1 MAIEPAAACPVPH
14 VLRFLQSQL
23 DQGKAVSTV
32 KVYAS
37 AISAFHQG
45 TNNGPLGRHP
55 LVGQLLKGARR
66 LRPARTLQM
75 VLASLT
81 EAPYEPIADAD
92 LRSLSLKT
100 ALLLALCSAGRV
112 GELCALSVSDDCLRW
127 REGGTSVSLWPN
139 PAFLPKVVNR
149 QSINQVLEVDA
160 FQPAS
165 ASQAEQERLL
175 TLCPVR
181 ALRAYLTH
189 TQPLRGAH
197 SQLFVCY
204 GAAKRGLPL
213 SKQRLSHW
221 LVEVISHAHRASG
234 MQVTPAIRAHSTR
247 SMAKPWAALRG
258 VPAEDICAAASWSTP
273 GTFTRRRFRSLQ
285 TKTSRFRNS
294 FFPTAVSLLNSVPR

>member
-1 MAIEPAAACPVPH
+1 MPH

-55 LVGQLLKGARR
+55 LVGQFLKGARR
-66 LRPARTLQM
+66 LRPARTLRAPGWDLPM

-92 LRSLSLKT
+92 LRPLSLKT
-100 ALLLALCSAGRV
+100 AFLLALCSARRV

-165 ASQAEQERLL
+165 ASQAEQDRLL
-175 TLCPVR
+175 TL
-181 ALRAYLTH
+181 
-189 TQPLRGAH
+189 
-197 SQLFVCY
+197 
-204 GAAKRGLPL
+204 
-213 SKQRLSHW
+213 
-221 LVEVISHAHRASG
+221 
-234 MQVTPAIRAHSTR
+234 
-247 SMAKPWAALRG
+247 
-258 VPAEDICAAASWSTP
+258 
-273 GTFTRRRFRSLQ
+273 
-285 TKTSRFRNS
+285 
-294 FFPTAVSLLNSVPR
+294 